1 MNVEPTALPEVLR
14 ITPRVFY
21 DDRGRFQELWNH
33 ERYAQ
38 AGLPVCFVQDNL
50 SWSRPGV
57 LRGLHFQNPAAQ
69 GKLVMVL
76 SGAIFDV
83 AVDVRIGSPTYGQW
97 VGEHLSSENSLQLFI
112 PQGFAHGFAVL
123 GDQPALVAYK
133 CTHPY
138 RPDCE
143 RALVWNDADLAIAW
157 PDEVV
162 EPILNP
168 KDRAAST
175 LRQLERSPGALPQY
189 DASPV
194 RQVRSA

>member
-14 ITPRVFY
+14 IVPRVFH

-33 ERYAQ
+33 ERYTE
-38 AGLPVCFVQDNL
+38 AGLPVSFVQDNL

-76 SGAIFDV
+76 AGAIFDV
-83 AVDVRIGSPTYGQW
+83 AVDVRVGSPSYGKW
-97 VGEHLSSENSLQLFI
+97 VGELLTSDNYLQLFI

-143 RALVWNDADLAIAW
+143 RSLLWNDADLGIVW
-157 PDEVV
+157 PEGVV
-162 EPILNP
+162 EPILNA
-168 KDRAAST
+168 KDRQALS
-175 LRQLERSPGALPQY
+175 LRQLERSPSALPRY
-189 DASPV
+189 DGAPI
-194 RQVRSA
+194 RQMRSA